1 MINLS
6 YKVYIIYD
14 ITKYYKRRIL
24 PHSEEKMSDRR
35 LQVFYTVAKLLSF
48 TKAAETLHMTQPAV
62 TFQVRQ
68 LEDHFNT
75 RLFDR
80 THNKILLTDAGQKV
94 YFYAEK
100 IFELNSEMEHSLRAL
115 SEDTSGTL
123 SIGGSTTIAQYTF
136 PTLLKGFR
144 EKYPDLSIRICEANT
159 DGIVAKVESSMI
171 DLGIVEAPVLNQDL
185 DVEVFRADELVLI
198 THPEHDL
205 AKKKFV
211 KPSDLKDLPFITRE
225 EGSGTKSVIFDYF
238 AKHNIDKNNL
248 NVCME
253 LGNSESVKGAV
264 ETGIGVSILSKTSI
278 EKELELKRLSYVP
291 LDPKLTRNFYFVKK
305 RHKFRLK
312 VTDEL
317 VNYAKDCN

>member
-1 MINLS
+1 
-6 YKVYIIYD
+6 
-14 ITKYYKRRIL
+14 
-24 PHSEEKMSDRR
+24 MSDRR
-35 LQVFYTVAKLLSF
+35 LQVFYTVARLLSF

-80 THNKILLTDAGQKV
+80 THNKIVLTDAGQKV

-144 EKYPDLSIRICEANT
+144 EKYPELSIRICEANT
-159 DGIVAKVESSMI
+159 EGIVAKVESSMI

-185 DVEVFRADELVLI
+185 DVDIFRADELVLI
-198 THPEHDL
+198 MHPEHEL
-205 AKKKFV
+205 AKREYV
-211 KPSDLKDLPFITRE
+211 KPLDIINLPFITRE

-238 AKHNIDKNNL
+238 TKHNIEKNNI
-248 NVCME
+248 NICME

-264 ETGIGVSILSKTSI
+264 ETGIGVSILSKTTI
-278 EKELELKRLSYVP
+278 EKELQLKRLSYVP
-291 LDPKLTRNFYFVKK
+291 LNPKLTRNFYFVKK

-317 VNYAKDCN
+317 INYAKSFD

>member
-1 MINLS
+1 
-6 YKVYIIYD
+6 
-14 ITKYYKRRIL
+14 
-24 PHSEEKMSDRR
+24 MSDRR
-35 LQVFYTVAKLLSF
+35 LQVFYTVARLLSF

-80 THNKILLTDAGQKV
+80 THNKIVLTDAGQKV

-100 IFELNSEMEHSLRAL
+100 NFELNSEMEHSLRAL

-144 EKYPDLSIRICEANT
+144 EKYPELSIRICEANT
-159 DGIVAKVESSMI
+159 EGIVAKVESSMI
-171 DLGIVEAPVLNQDL
+171 DLGIVEAPVSNQDL
-185 DVEVFRADELVLI
+185 DVDIFRADELVLI
-198 THPEHDL
+198 MHPEHEL
-205 AKKKFV
+205 AKREYV
-211 KPSDLKDLPFITRE
+211 KPLDIINLPFITRE

-238 AKHNIDKNNL
+238 TKHNIEKNNI
-248 NVCME
+248 NICME

-264 ETGIGVSILSKTSI
+264 ETGIGVSILSKTTI
-278 EKELELKRLSYVP
+278 EKELQLKRLSYVP
-291 LDPKLTRNFYFVKK
+291 LNPKLTRNFYFVKK

-317 VNYAKDCN
+317 INYAKSFD

>member
-1 MINLS
+1 
-6 YKVYIIYD
+6 
-14 ITKYYKRRIL
+14 
-24 PHSEEKMSDRR
+24 MSDRR

-68 LEDHFNT
+68 LEDHFDT

-94 YFYAEK
+94 FFYAEK
-100 IFELNSEMEHSLRAL
+100 IFELNTEMEHSLRAL

-123 SIGGSTTIAQYTF
+123 SIGGSTTIAQYTL
-136 PTLLKGFR
+136 PLLLQGFR
-144 EKYPDLSIRICEANT
+144 EKYPDLSIKICEANT

-171 DLGIVEAPVLNQDL
+171 DLGIVEAPVTNQDL
-185 DVEVFRADELVLI
+185 DIDVFRSDELVLI
-198 THPEHDL
+198 VHPNHAL
-205 AKKKFV
+205 AKKDSV
-211 KPSDLKDLPFITRE
+211 KPSDILGLPFITRE
-225 EGSGTKSVIFDYF
+225 EGSGTKAVIFDYF
-238 AKHNIDKNNL
+238 TKNNIDKNSL

-253 LGNSESVKGAV
+253 LGNSESIKGAV
-264 ETGIGVSILSKTSI
+264 ETGIGVSILSKTTI
-278 EKELELKRLSYVP
+278 EKELQLNRLSFVP
-291 LDPKLTRNFYFVKK
+291 LMPKLTRNFYFVKK

-317 VNYAKDCN
+317 VSYAKSCN

>member
-1 MINLS
+1 
-6 YKVYIIYD
+6 
-14 ITKYYKRRIL
+14 
-24 PHSEEKMSDRR
+24 MSDRR

-159 DGIVAKVESSMI
+159 DGIVAKVESSII

-211 KPSDLKDLPFITRE
+211 KPTDLKDLPFITRE

-238 AKHNIDKNNL
+238 SKHNIDKNNL

-291 LDPKLTRNFYFVKK
+291 LEPKLTRNFYFVKK

>member
-1 MINLS
+1 
-6 YKVYIIYD
+6 
-14 ITKYYKRRIL
+14 
-24 PHSEEKMSDRR
+24 MSDRR
-35 LQVFYTVAKLLSF
+35 LQVFYTVARLLSF

-80 THNKILLTDAGQKV
+80 THNKIVLTDAGQKV

-144 EKYPDLSIRICEANT
+144 EKYPELSIRICEANT
-159 DGIVAKVESSMI
+159 EGIVAKVESSMI
-171 DLGIVEAPVLNQDL
+171 DLGIVEAPVSNQDL
-185 DVEVFRADELVLI
+185 DVDIFRADELVLI
-198 THPEHDL
+198 MHPEHEL
-205 AKKKFV
+205 AKKEYV
-211 KPSDLKDLPFITRE
+211 KPLDIINLPFITRE

-238 AKHNIDKNNL
+238 TKHNIEKNNI
-248 NVCME
+248 NICME

-264 ETGIGVSILSKTSI
+264 ETGIGVSILSKTTI
-278 EKELELKRLSYVP
+278 EKELQLKRLSYVP
-291 LDPKLTRNFYFVKK
+291 LYPKLTRNFYFVKK

-317 VNYAKDCN
+317 INYAKSFD

>member
-1 MINLS
+1 
-6 YKVYIIYD
+6 
-14 ITKYYKRRIL
+14 
-24 PHSEEKMSDRR
+24 MSDRR

-211 KPSDLKDLPFITRE
+211 KPADLKDLPFITRE

-238 AKHNIDKNNL
+238 AKHKIDKNNL

-264 ETGIGVSILSKTSI
+264 ETGIGVSILSKTTI
-278 EKELELKRLSYVP
+278 EKELQLNRLSYVP

>member
-1 MINLS
+1 
-6 YKVYIIYD
+6 
-14 ITKYYKRRIL
+14 
-24 PHSEEKMSDRR
+24 MSDRR

-144 EKYPDLSIRICEANT
+144 EKYPDLSITICEANT

-211 KPSDLKDLPFITRE
+211 KPADLKDLPFITRE

-238 AKHNIDKNNL
+238 AKHKIDKNNL

-264 ETGIGVSILSKTSI
+264 ETGIGVSILSKTTI
-278 EKELELKRLSYVP
+278 EKELQLNRLSYVP

-312 VTDEL
+312 VTEEL

>member
-1 MINLS
+1 
-6 YKVYIIYD
+6 
-14 ITKYYKRRIL
+14 
-24 PHSEEKMSDRR
+24 MSDRR

-94 YFYAEK
+94 FFYAEK
-100 IFELNSEMEHSLRAL
+100 IFELNTEMEHSLRAL

-123 SIGGSTTIAQYTF
+123 SIGGSTTIAQYTL
-136 PTLLKGFR
+136 PSLLKGFR

-185 DVEVFRADELVLI
+185 DVDIFRADELVLI
-198 THPEHDL
+198 THPEHEL
-205 AKKKFV
+205 AGNQSV
-211 KPSDLKDLPFITRE
+211 KPIDIINLPFITRE

-238 AKHNIDKNNL
+238 AKHKIEKSNI

-264 ETGIGVSILSKTSI
+264 ETGIGVSILSKTTI
-278 EKELELKRLSYVP
+278 EKELELNRLAFIP
-291 LDPKLTRNFYFVKK
+291 LNPKLTRNFYFVKK

-317 VNYAKDCN
+317 INYAKSCN

>member
-1 MINLS
+1 
-6 YKVYIIYD
+6 
-14 ITKYYKRRIL
+14 
-24 PHSEEKMSDRR
+24 MSDRR
-35 LQVFYTVAKLLSF
+35 LQVFYTVARLLSF

-80 THNKILLTDAGQKV
+80 THNKIVLTDAGQKV

-144 EKYPDLSIRICEANT
+144 EKYPELSIRICEANT
-159 DGIVAKVESSMI
+159 EGIVAKVESSMI
-171 DLGIVEAPVLNQDL
+171 DLGIVEAPVSNQDL
-185 DVEVFRADELVLI
+185 DVDIFRADELVLI
-198 THPEHDL
+198 MHPEHEL
-205 AKKKFV
+205 AKREYV
-211 KPSDLKDLPFITRE
+211 KPLDIINLPFITRE

-238 AKHNIDKNNL
+238 TKHNIEKNNI
-248 NVCME
+248 NICME
-253 LGNSESVKGAV
+253 LGHSESVKGAV
-264 ETGIGVSILSKTSI
+264 ETGIGVSILSKTTI
-278 EKELELKRLSYVP
+278 EKELQLKRLSYVP
-291 LDPKLTRNFYFVKK
+291 LNPKLTRNFYFVKK

-317 VNYAKDCN
+317 INYAKSFD

>member
-1 MINLS
+1 
-6 YKVYIIYD
+6 
-14 ITKYYKRRIL
+14 
-24 PHSEEKMSDRR
+24 MSDRR

-205 AKKKFV
+205 AKKKSV
-211 KPSDLKDLPFITRE
+211 KPNDLKDLPFITRE

-291 LDPKLTRNFYFVKK
+291 LEPKLTRNFYFVKK

>member
-1 MINLS
+1 
-6 YKVYIIYD
+6 
-14 ITKYYKRRIL
+14 
-24 PHSEEKMSDRR
+24 MSDRR
-35 LQVFYTVAKLLSF
+35 LQVFYTVARLLSF

-80 THNKILLTDAGQKV
+80 THNKIVLTDAGQKV

-100 IFELNSEMEHSLRAL
+100 IYELNSEMEHSLRAL

-123 SIGGSTTIAQYTF
+123 SIGG
-136 PTLLKGFR
+136 
-144 EKYPDLSIRICEANT
+144 
-159 DGIVAKVESSMI
+159 IVAKVESSMI
-171 DLGIVEAPVLNQDL
+171 DLGIVEAPVSNQDL
-185 DVEVFRADELVLI
+185 DVDIFRADELVLI
-198 THPEHDL
+198 MHPEHEL
-205 AKKKFV
+205 AKREYV
-211 KPSDLKDLPFITRE
+211 KPLDIINLPFITRE

-238 AKHNIDKNNL
+238 TKHNIEKNNI
-248 NVCME
+248 NICME

-264 ETGIGVSILSKTSI
+264 ETGIGVSILSKTTI
-278 EKELELKRLSYVP
+278 EKELQLKRLSYVP
-291 LDPKLTRNFYFVKK
+291 LNPKLTRNFYFVKK

-317 VNYAKDCN
+317 INYAKSFD

>member
-1 MINLS
+1 
-6 YKVYIIYD
+6 
-14 ITKYYKRRIL
+14 
-24 PHSEEKMSDRR
+24 MSDRR
-35 LQVFYTVAKLLSF
+35 LQVFYTVARLLSF

-80 THNKILLTDAGQKV
+80 THNKIVLTDAGQKV

-144 EKYPDLSIRICEANT
+144 EKYPELSIRICEANT
-159 DGIVAKVESSMI
+159 EGIVAKVESSMI
-171 DLGIVEAPVLNQDL
+171 DLGIVEAPVSNQDL
-185 DVEVFRADELVLI
+185 DVDIFRADELVLI
-198 THPEHDL
+198 MHPEHEL
-205 AKKKFV
+205 AKKEYV
-211 KPSDLKDLPFITRE
+211 KPFDIINLPFITRE

-238 AKHNIDKNNL
+238 AKHNIEKNNI
-248 NVCME
+248 NICME

-264 ETGIGVSILSKTSI
+264 ETGIGVSILSKTTI
-278 EKELELKRLSYVP
+278 EKELQLKRLSYVP
-291 LDPKLTRNFYFVKK
+291 LNPKLTRNFYFVKK

-317 VNYAKDCN
+317 INYAKSFD

>member
-1 MINLS
+1 
-6 YKVYIIYD
+6 
-14 ITKYYKRRIL
+14 
-24 PHSEEKMSDRR
+24 MSDRR
-35 LQVFYTVAKLLSF
+35 LQVFYTVARLLSF

-80 THNKILLTDAGQKV
+80 THNKIVLTDAGQKV

-144 EKYPDLSIRICEANT
+144 EKYPELSIRICEANT
-159 DGIVAKVESSMI
+159 EGIVAKVESSMI
-171 DLGIVEAPVLNQDL
+171 DLGIVEAPVSNQDL
-185 DVEVFRADELVLI
+185 DVDIFRADELVLI
-198 THPEHDL
+198 MHPEHEL
-205 AKKKFV
+205 AKREYV
-211 KPSDLKDLPFITRE
+211 KPLDIINLPFITRE

-238 AKHNIDKNNL
+238 TKHNIEKNNI
-248 NVCME
+248 NICME

-264 ETGIGVSILSKTSI
+264 ETGIGVSILSKTTI
-278 EKELELKRLSYVP
+278 EKELQLKRLSYVP
-291 LDPKLTRNFYFVKK
+291 LNPKLTRNFYFVKK
-305 RHKFRLK
+305 RHKIRLK

-317 VNYAKDCN
+317 INYAKSFD

>member
-1 MINLS
+1 
-6 YKVYIIYD
+6 
-14 ITKYYKRRIL
+14 
-24 PHSEEKMSDRR
+24 MSDRR

-211 KPSDLKDLPFITRE
+211 KPSDLKGLPFITRE

-264 ETGIGVSILSKTSI
+264 ETGIGVSILSKTTI
-278 EKELELKRLSYVP
+278 EKELQLNRLSYVP

-312 VTDEL
+312 VTEEL

>member
-1 MINLS
+1 
-6 YKVYIIYD
+6 
-14 ITKYYKRRIL
+14 
-24 PHSEEKMSDRR
+24 MSDRR

-198 THPEHDL
+198 THPEHEL
-205 AKKKFV
+205 AEKQSV
-211 KPSDLKDLPFITRE
+211 KPDDLKNLPFITRE

-238 AKHNIDKNNL
+238 SKHNIDKNHI

-278 EKELELKRLSYVP
+278 EKELELKRLSYIP
-291 LDPKLTRNFYFVKK
+291 LNPKLTRNFYFVKK

-317 VNYAKDCN
+317 INYAKDLN

>member
-1 MINLS
+1 
-6 YKVYIIYD
+6 
-14 ITKYYKRRIL
+14 
-24 PHSEEKMSDRR
+24 MSDRR
-35 LQVFYTVAKLLSF
+35 LQVFYTVARLLSF

-80 THNKILLTDAGQKV
+80 THNKIVLTDAGQKV

-144 EKYPDLSIRICEANT
+144 EKYPELSIRICEANT
-159 DGIVAKVESSMI
+159 EGIVAKVESSMI
-171 DLGIVEAPVLNQDL
+171 DLGIVEAPVSNQDL
-185 DVEVFRADELVLI
+185 DVDIFRADELVLI
-198 THPEHDL
+198 MHPEHEL
-205 AKKKFV
+205 AKREYV
-211 KPSDLKDLPFITRE
+211 KPLDIINLPFITRE

-238 AKHNIDKNNL
+238 TKHNIEKNNIDI
-248 NVCME
+248 CME

-264 ETGIGVSILSKTSI
+264 ETGIGVSILSKTTI
-278 EKELELKRLSYVP
+278 EKELQLKRLSYVP
-291 LDPKLTRNFYFVKK
+291 LNPKLTRNFYFVKK

-317 VNYAKDCN
+317 INYAKSFD

>member
-1 MINLS
+1 
-6 YKVYIIYD
+6 
-14 ITKYYKRRIL
+14 
-24 PHSEEKMSDRR
+24 MSDRR
-35 LQVFYTVAKLLSF
+35 LQVFYTVARLLSF

-80 THNKILLTDAGQKV
+80 THNKIVLTDAGQKV

-144 EKYPDLSIRICEANT
+144 EKYPELSIRICEANT
-159 DGIVAKVESSMI
+159 EGIVAKVESSMI

-185 DVEVFRADELVLI
+185 DVDIFRADELVLI
-198 THPEHDL
+198 MHPEHEL
-205 AKKKFV
+205 ANKEYV
-211 KPSDLKDLPFITRE
+211 KPLDIINLPFITRE

-238 AKHNIDKNNL
+238 TKHKIEKNNI
-248 NVCME
+248 NICME

-264 ETGIGVSILSKTSI
+264 ETGIGVSILSKTTI
-278 EKELELKRLSYVP
+278 EKELQLKRLSYVP
-291 LDPKLTRNFYFVKK
+291 LNPKLTRNFYFVKK

-317 VNYAKDCN
+317 INYAKSFD